1 MQKQHQ
7 FHALKPRI
15 KMISEQ
21 KILNARILIIDD
33 NRSNVDLLKDILA
46 TEGFTSLLCLTDSRK
61 AKNMYIAYDPELVLL
76 DINMPHFDGYELLE
90 QFKSIEKSSYV
101 PVLVLTAL
109 RDNKTRIKALKA
121 GAQDFLTKP
130 FDNIETITRIKNLLT
145 VRILHNQVKNQNI
158 ILEKKVQERTI
169 KLKETRLEII
179 HRLGRAAEY
188 KDNETGAHIVRIS
201 RMSSLLGKL
210 YGMTPEQADLLLNTS
225 PMHDIGKIGIPDSI
239 LLKPGSLNT
248 EEWKTMKSH
257 TVIGA
262 NLLDG
267 ESSDLLKSARQIAL
281 THHEKWNGTGYP
293 NGKKEK
299 EIPLEGRI
307 VGIVDVFDAL
317 TSKRPYK
324 DPYPMEKA
332 LSIIKQERGQHFDP
346 NLTDLFIKNF
356 HSFVVIKNE
365 LSSKQD
371 IASENFTLSERDQ

>member
-1 MQKQHQ
+1 
-7 FHALKPRI
+7 
-15 KMISEQ
+15 MISEQ

-33 NRSNVDLLKDILA
+33 NQSNVDLLKDILA

-76 DINMPHFDGYELLE
+76 DINMPYFDGYELLE
-90 QFKSIEKSSYV
+90 QFKNIESSSYI

-130 FDNIETITRIKNLLT
+130 FNNIETITRIKNLLT
-145 VRILHNQVKNQNI
+145 VRILHNQVKNQNM

-169 KLKETRLEII
+169 ELKETRLEII

-188 KDNETGAHIVRIS
+188 KDNETGAHIIRIS

-210 YGMTPEQADLLLNTS
+210 SGMTDEQTDLLLNAS
-225 PMHDIGKIGIPDSI
+225 PMHDIGKIGIPDSV
-239 LLKPGSLNT
+239 LLKPGALDA
-248 EEWKTMKSH
+248 EEWETMKNH
-257 TVIGA
+257 TTIGA

-267 ESSDLLKSARQIAL
+267 KSSDLIKSAKEIAL
-281 THHEKWNGTGYP
+281 THHEKWDGTGYP
-293 NGKKEK
+293 MGKKEK
-299 EIPLEGRI
+299 EIPPEGRI

-324 DPYPMEKA
+324 DPYPMDKA
-332 LSIIKQERGQHFDP
+332 LSIIKQERGRHFDP
-346 NLTDLFIKNF
+346 ELTDLFIRHF
-356 HSFVVIKNE
+356 HSFVSIKNE
-365 LSSKQD
+365 LSSERD
-371 IASENFTLSERDQ
+371 IAPKNFKLSARDQ